1 VKTAATDFVAPS
13 SHRVLDLA
21 TSKGNVMMRYT
32 LMIADGLTEL
42 ICSAR
47 DNVHKNI
54 AAKRVSVAA
63 ARVARDL
70 RTGVV
75 ACNTKSVACMHAYT
89 MRNSLEALER

>member
-1 VKTAATDFVAPS
+1 VKTAATDFVAQS

-89 MRNSLEALER
+89 MRNGLEALAR